1 MAEKFNNY
9 FTGIAQTL
17 AMAIPRAPNSF
28 KEYMKPSLLNSFAL
42 NLTSP
47 EEIINLCKS
56 LHLTHSSGHDDID
69 PCIVGPNLNYL
80 AFPLSE
86 IINCSFSSGIVPLAL
101 KIAKVSPIY
110 KQGNKEDLKNY
121 RPISILPY
129 FSKILEKTM
138 YTRLYHYVTAKNIL
152 YPYQHGFRAGHSTS
166 MSLIN
171 IQEKITQAIE
181 NNEFSIGIFLDL
193 AKAFDTVDHKI
204 LLSKLEIYGIRG
216 TPLKWFTSYLSQRQ
230 QQVKCN
236 GMLSTLK
243 FIKYGVPQGS
253 ILGPLLFLI
262 YINDLPN
269 VSSILHIV
277 LFADD
282 TNAFTSHKSLDT
294 LFQIA
299 NHELNKLSNWF
310 KANRLS
316 FNLEKTNYIIFT
328 SHRKSIP
335 THNQKLLIEDTPIT
349 LVRSVK
355 FLGVYIGVRQS
366 VVFDR
371 VSGSM
376 CRIQVLP
383 FYCLGHCLTQICS

>member
-1 MAEKFNNY
+1 
-9 FTGIAQTL
+9 
-17 AMAIPRAPNSF
+17 
-28 KEYMKPSLLNSFAL
+28 
-42 NLTSP
+42 
-47 EEIINLCKS
+47 
-56 LHLTHSSGHDDID
+56 
-69 PCIVGPNLNYL
+69 
-80 AFPLSE
+80 
-86 IINCSFSSGIVPLAL
+86 
-101 KIAKVSPIY
+101 
-110 KQGNKEDLKNY
+110 
-121 RPISILPY
+121 
-129 FSKILEKTM
+129 
-138 YTRLYHYVTAKNIL
+138 
-152 YPYQHGFRAGHSTS
+152 
-166 MSLIN
+166 
-171 IQEKITQAIE
+171 
-181 NNEFSIGIFLDL
+181 
-193 AKAFDTVDHKI
+193 
-204 LLSKLEIYGIRG
+204 LEIYGIRG
-216 TPLKWFTSYLSQRQ
+216 TPLKWFTSYLSQCQ

-316 FNLEKTNYIIFT
+316 LNLEKTNYIIFT

-335 THNQKLLIEDTPIT
+335 PHNQKLLIEDTPIT

-355 FLGVYIGVRQS
+355 FLGVYIDEHLTWKDHINKISLKIAKNIGIIS
-366 VVFDR
+366 
-371 VSGSM
+371 
-376 CRIQVLP
+376 RISYLLP
-383 FYCLGHCLTQICS
+383 INILINLYYALVYPYFSYCNLV